1 LTDLRLFLR
10 EHLPEYMIPSAFQA
24 LPQLPLTANGKID
37 RAALQN
43 QQLDISEHAPYTA
56 PENAVETT
64 LAEIWQEVLGLEQVG
79 IDDNFFNLGGH
90 SLLAIQIVLRIN
102 RQLSVNLPVS
112 ALFEAGDIRHL
123 AMRIGQSERHVQ
135 GQSLGDFVVA
145 SSEMVF

>member
-1 LTDLRLFLR
+1 MGVRG
-10 EHLPEYMIPSAFQA
+10 S
-24 LPQLPLTANGKID
+24 
-37 RAALQN
+37 
-43 QQLDISEHAPYTA
+43 
-56 PENAVETT
+56 
-64 LAEIWQEVLGLEQVG
+64 LEQVG